1 MSRCWIPGVVVG
13 VRFGTGQGGQ
23 EPGRAGSF
31 EEDHGPLWFRN
42 DATRFLPQVLAQQG
56 EYSEAIPILRAA
68 LKLEPSN
75 KVSRKE
81 TPSRLVLPA
90 SLGGRAVVFLFV
102 LLWLSLWCSR
112 LGSDRGSVAEEP
124 QLAC

>member
-1 MSRCWIPGVVVG
+1 MVVG
-13 VRFGTGQGGQ
+13 DRFGTSQGGQ

-31 EEDHGPLWFRN
+31 EDDHGPLWFWS
-42 DATRFLPQVLAQQG
+42 DAIHFLPQVLAQQG

-75 KVSRKE
+75 KVSRQE
-81 TPSRLVLPA
+81 MPLGLVLPA
-90 SLGGRAVVFLFV
+90 YLGSHPGV
-102 LLWLSLWCSR
+102 LLFLLWFSLWCSS

-124 QLAC
+124 QPAG

>member
-1 MSRCWIPGVVVG
+1 MGRSRSLRAQEQCEGGCIPGVAVG
-13 VRFGTGQGGQ
+13 DRFGTSQGGQ

-31 EEDHGPLWFRN
+31 EEGHGPLWFWSG
-42 DATRFLPQVLAQQG
+42 AIYFLPQVLAQQG

-81 TPSRLVLPA
+81 TPLGLVLPA
-90 SLGGRAVVFLFV
+90 YLGSHPVVFL
-102 LLWLSLWCSR
+102 
-112 LGSDRGSVAEEP
+112 
-124 QLAC
+124 